1 MAIIKDN
8 IITEGLSGMLGNV
21 VVFRQLRGKTIMA
34 NKPRKPRFHSELQRE
49 NRSRFAKASAFAK
62 QVLQDPQKKEYY
74 LQKARKLKLPNAY
87 TAAITDYMRKPTVMA
102 VKCRGN
108 AGENVMIVAVKKGF
122 SLASVTVSLVNRE
135 GVSIATSAATLID
148 RQRHEWKARLVPEP
162 GIQNYTRE
170 EGRIV
175 VMATDCTGNMVSNVM
190 AA

>member
-8 IITEGLSGMLGNV
+8 IITEGLSGMLGDV

-34 NKPRKPRFHSELQRE
+34 NKPRKPTTQSELQRE
-49 NRSRFAKASAFAK
+49 NRNRFAKASAFAK
-62 QVLQDPQKKEYY
+62 HILQDPQKKEYY

-108 AGENVMIVAVKKGF
+108 AGENVMIMAGKKGF
-122 SLASVTVSLVNRE
+122 SLSAVTVSLVNGE
-135 GVSIATSAATLID
+135 GVSIATSTATLID
-148 RQRHEWKARLVPEP
+148 RLRHQWKARLTPESEM
-162 GIQNYTRE
+162 QNYSRK
-170 EGRIV
+170 GARIV
-175 VMATDCTGNMVSNVM
+175 IMATDHTGNKVSNEM